1 MSQDLKTLK
10 TLEMPTADESPLDR
24 AVHSAATDTGTDPDD
39 EQFARLGR
47 EPLGRDLLKNGFF
60 SAVMRSRWYP
70 GVFQIPVAAVFGL
83 VAYQL
88 LAGPPRAHQNAG
100 TALMWVLW
108 WPALPLVYVL
118 FGRFWCAVCPFAAL
132 SDFVQK
138 LVGVNRPVPAFLK
151 KYGIWVIDA
160 TFLAITWAD
169 HVFGIVGSPW
179 GSGVLLLLLTF
190 SVIVSGAF
198 FQRRT
203 FCRYLCFLGGLSANY
218 ARTGMVALRANT
230 DICSTCT
237 AKAACFNGTDTVAA
251 CPLFSFPR
259 TMEDSANCNLC
270 ANCIKACPN
279 DAITLTV
286 RKPTK
291 ELWFLR
297 NPKIEESF
305 LAMAIMG
312 IVIIQNVT
320 MLTVWDE
327 MLAWVNRATGIT
339 SYPVIFTAVFAVG
352 VSIPVAL
359 LALAAK
365 VASLGNLESTL
376 KNFARFGYALIPL
389 DVAAHVAHNLFH
401 LLSEGKSVFYLVGAL
416 FGGQVTGSAALVGN
430 GTIQVLQFTLLALG
444 LAGSLYTARR
454 IAHRRYL
461 TPTRRLSTLL
471 PVTALIG
478 VLGTLNVVL
487 FLYPMA
493 HRM

>member
-1 MSQDLKTLK
+1 VSQDLGVRTKDTSSLGH
-10 TLEMPTADESPLDR
+10 TPATTA
-24 AVHSAATDTGTDPDD
+24 DPDD
-39 EQFARLGR
+39 ERFDALPG
-47 EPLGRDLLKNGFF
+47 EPLGRDLLKNRAV

-70 GVFQIPVAAVFGL
+70 GVIQVPIAAVFGL

-88 LAGPPRAHQNAG
+88 LAGPATAHQNAG

-108 WPALPLVYVL
+108 WPLLPLVYVL

-132 SDFVQK
+132 SDLVQK
-138 LVGVNRPVPAFLK
+138 LVGANRPVPTFLK
-151 KYGIWVIDA
+151 RYGIWVIDA

-179 GSGVLLLLLTF
+179 GSGILLLLLTF

-218 ARTGMVALRANT
+218 ARTGMLTLRAKP
-230 DICSTCT
+230 DVCATCT
-237 AKAACFNGTDTVAA
+237 GKAACYNGTDKVAG
-251 CPLFSFPR
+251 CPLFTFPR
-259 TMEDSANCNLC
+259 TMEGSANCNLC
-270 ANCIKACPN
+270 GNCVKSCPN

-286 RKPTK
+286 RQPTK

-297 NPKIEESF
+297 NPKVEESF

-312 IVIIQNVT
+312 IVLIQNVT
-320 MLTVWDE
+320 MLTLWTDVTT
-327 MLAWVNRATGIT
+327 WVTRETGIT
-339 SYPVIFTAVFAVG
+339 NSAVIFTAVFAVG
-352 VSIPVAL
+352 VSVPVAL

-365 VASLGNLESTL
+365 VASWGNLEGAL

-389 DVAAHVAHNLFH
+389 DVAAHIAHNLFH
-401 LLSEGKSVFYLVGAL
+401 LLAEGKSVFYTVASL
-416 FGGQVTGSAALVGN
+416 FGQQSTGSAALAGT
-430 GTIQVLQFTLLALG
+430 GTIRVLQFTLLALG

-461 TPTRRLSTLL
+461 TAARRRSTLL
-471 PVTALIG
+471 PFTVLIV
-478 VLGTLNVVL
+478 VLGALNVVMFL
-487 FLYPMA
+487 FPMA

>member
-1 MSQDLKTLK
+1 MSQDLQARPKSSSR
-10 TLEMPTADESPLDR
+10 PDRTA
-24 AVHSAATDTGTDPDD
+24 GIKTDPDD
-39 EQFARLGR
+39 ARFDLQPG
-47 EPLGRDLLKNGFF
+47 EPLGRDLLKNRFVSTVTRG
-60 SAVMRSRWYP
+60 RWYP
-70 GVFQIPVAAVFGL
+70 GAFQIPIAAVFGL
-83 VAYQL
+83 VAYEL
-88 LAGPPRAHQNAG
+88 LAGPAKAHENAG

-108 WPALPLVYVL
+108 WPLLPLLYVL

-138 LVGVNRPVPAFLK
+138 LVGANRPVPAFLK

-179 GSGVLLLLLTF
+179 GSGILLLLLTF
-190 SVIVSGAF
+190 AVIVSGAF

-218 ARTGMVALRANT
+218 GRTGMVALRAKP
-230 DICSTCT
+230 DVCATCT
-237 AKAACFNGTDTVAA
+237 AKAACYNGTDTVAP
-251 CPLFSFPR
+251 CPLFTFAR

-270 ANCIKACPN
+270 ANCVKSCPN
-279 DAITLTV
+279 DAIALTV

-320 MLTVWDE
+320 MLPVWTDA
-327 MLAWVNRATGIT
+327 LDWVNRTTGIT

-365 VASLGNLESTL
+365 VASLGNLESAF

-401 LLSEGKSVFYLVGAL
+401 LLAEGKGVFYTVGAL
-416 FGGQVTGSAALVGN
+416 FGAHQEGSTALVGN
-430 GTIQVLQFTLLALG
+430 AKIQVLQFAILALG
-444 LAGSLYTARR
+444 LAGSVYTARR

-461 TPTRRLSTLL
+461 TPARRRATLV
-471 PVTALIG
+471 PVTGLIG
-478 VLGTLNVVL
+478 VLAALNVVMFL
-487 FLYPMA
+487 FPMA

>member
-1 MSQDLKTLK
+1 MSQDVKTRPEG
-10 TLEMPTADESPLDR
+10 TSPIAR
-24 AVHSAATDTGTDPDD
+24 AHDTITDPDD
-39 EQFARLGR
+39 VRFEQLPG
-47 EPLGRDLLKNGFF
+47 EPLGRDLLKNRVV

-70 GVFQIPVAAVFGL
+70 GVIQIPIAAVFGL
-83 VAYQL
+83 VGYQL
-88 LAGPPRAHQNAG
+88 LAGPSKAHENAG

-118 FGRFWCAVCPFAAL
+118 LGRFWCAVCPFAAI

-151 KYGIWVIDA
+151 KYGIWIIDA
-160 TFLAITWAD
+160 TFLAITWSD

-179 GSGVLLLLLTF
+179 GSGILLLLLTF

-218 ARTGMVALRANT
+218 GRTGMITLRADT
-230 DICSTCT
+230 DVCATCT
-237 AKAACFNGTDTVAA
+237 AKAACYNGTDKVDP
-251 CPLFSFPR
+251 CPLFTFPR

-270 ANCIKACPN
+270 ANCVKSCPN
-279 DAITLTV
+279 DAISLTV
-286 RKPTK
+286 RRPTK

-320 MLTVWDE
+320 MLQLWQDV
-327 MLAWVNRATGIT
+327 LAGVTRVTGIS
-339 SYPVIFTAVFAVG
+339 SYPVIFTGVFAVG
-352 VSIPVAL
+352 VSLPVGL
-359 LALAAK
+359 LAIAAK
-365 VASLGNLESTL
+365 VAARGNIESTF

-401 LLSEGKSVFYLVGAL
+401 LLAEGKSVFYTVGGL
-416 FGGQVTGSAALVGN
+416 FGQHAEGSAALVGN
-430 GTIQVLQFTLLALG
+430 GTIQVLQFAILGLG
-444 LAGSLYTARR
+444 LAGSVYTARR
-454 IAHRRYL
+454 ITHRRYL
-461 TPTRRLSTLL
+461 TLARRRSTLI
-471 PVTALIG
+471 PFTVLIG
-478 VLGTLNVVL
+478 VLTALNVVMFL
-487 FLYPMA
+487 FPMA

>member
-1 MSQDLKTLK
+1 MSQDVQIRPKDK
-10 TLEMPTADESPLDR
+10 F
-24 AVHSAATDTGTDPDD
+24 VTGHGPASIDPDNK
-39 EQFARLGR
+39 QFDQLPG
-47 EPLGRDLLKNGFF
+47 EPLGRDLLKNRFVSGL
-60 SAVMRSRWYP
+60 MRSRWYP
-70 GVFQIPVAAVFGL
+70 GVFQIPIAAVFGL

-88 LAGPPRAHQNAG
+88 LVGPSKAHENAG

-118 FGRFWCAVCPFAAL
+118 LGRFWCAVCPFAAL

-151 KYGIWVIDA
+151 KYGIWIIDA

-179 GSGVLLLLLTF
+179 GSGILLLLLTF

-198 FQRRT
+198 FQRRA

-218 ARTGMVALRANT
+218 ARTGMVTLRANT

-237 AKAACFNGTDTVAA
+237 AKAACYNGTDTVAA
-251 CPLFSFPR
+251 CPLSSFPR
-259 TMEDSANCNLC
+259 TMEDSANCTLC
-270 ANCIKACPN
+270 ANCIKSCPN

-286 RKPTK
+286 RQPTK

-320 MLTVWDE
+320 MLPVWTE
-327 MLAWVNRATGIT
+327 ALAAVKDATGIT
-339 SYPVIFTAVFAVG
+339 SYPIIFTALFALG

-365 VASLGNLESTL
+365 VASLGNLESTV

-401 LLSEGKSVFYLVGAL
+401 LLAEGGSVFFTVGAL
-416 FGGQVTGSAALVGN
+416 FGGQASGSPALVGN
-430 GTIQVLQFTLLALG
+430 GTIQVLQYILLALG

-454 IAHRRYL
+454 IAHRRYR
-461 TPTRRLSTLL
+461 TPARRLWTLV
-471 PVTALIG
+471 PFSVLIV
-478 VLGTLNVVL
+478 VLGALNAAM
-487 FLYPMA
+487 FLYPMT